1 MSRRRAGS
9 RAVAV
14 ATLAGLLLA
23 SLAPALEA
31 QETQGR
37 DIEALWKARLKR
49 PPPPPPSSPDN
60 PLTPAKVALGAKL
73 FADPRLS
80 GSGQRS
86 CATCHQPRA
95 GFHGRAP
102 TRAGAVGR
110 FHAAQ
115 HACAVEPG
123 LGQAF
128 LLGRARALSGS
139 ASANADRGGPGD
151 GRQLGGR
158 SCSRLGEDADLVAQF
173 RTAFPEEPQV
183 VQPNVLKAL
192 AAYVGSLVSPPT
204 RFDAW
209 VDGDAQALRPAE
221 ERGFR
226 LFIGKAGCILCHV
239 GWRFTDDRFHD
250 VGLRG
255 GDEGRGAVP
264 GGTPGLMAFKTPSL
278 REAANTAPYMH
289 DGSLATLEAVV
300 GHYAGGFLRRPS
312 LATNMNR
319 DLRLERSGEG
329 GPRRLPA
336 HAVEREGP
344 RPRQASRA
352 PLTSKTCRRTAR
364 AQPDFISNL
373 AISSASNW

>member
-1 MSRRRAGS
+1 
-9 RAVAV
+9 VALV
-14 ATLAGLLLA
+14 TLAGLLLA

-60 PLTPAKVALGAKL
+60 PLTAEKIALGAEL

-80 GSGQRS
+80 DNGRRS
-86 CATCHQPRA
+86 CANCHRPERSFTDGRA
-95 GFHGRAP
+95 RAQALSGAPLRRNTPALWNLAWSKHLFWDGRAP
-102 TRAGAVGR
+102 TLE
-110 FHAAQ
+110 AQ
-115 HACAVEPG
+115 VQIPIEEAQEM
-123 LGQAF
+123 
-128 LLGRARALSGS
+128 
-139 ASANADRGGPGD
+139 GGTWPQIL
-151 GRQLGGR
+151 R
-158 SCSRLGEDADLVAQF
+158 RLGDDADLVARF
-173 RTAFPEEPQV
+173 RTAFPEEPQIAQATV
-183 VQPNVLKAL
+183 AKAL
-192 AAYVGSLVSPPT
+192 AAFVRSLVSPPT

-209 VDGDAQALRPAE
+209 VDGDAQALKPAE

-278 REAANTAPYMH
+278 REIAHTAPYMH
-289 DGSLATLEAVV
+289 NGSLATLEAVV
-300 GHYAGGFLRRPS
+300 GHYAGGFLRRRS

-319 DLRLERSGEG
+319 DLRLSAGERADLVAFLRTLSSEK
-329 GPRRLPA
+329 GPTRARRA
-336 HAVEREGP
+336 GP
-344 RPRQASRA
+344 H
-352 PLTSKTCRRTAR
+352 
-364 AQPDFISNL
+364 
-373 AISSASNW
+373 